1 MFKYEKPN
9 QRLTKVKA
17 YDLILSLTRGETL
30 DNRQLSSLLVYFAPA
45 APKKPKTLFDWVKKA
60 TAKKDVRNYLNY
72 VYSDGERIYASNGH
86 IVLMVNTGQYDSG
99 YYCPKTSIK
108 DSTVDYQYPDIS
120 RCVVP
125 RNNMVDAP
133 IKRSYEYNTAMKQER
148 VVIGEHVYDTAYVQ
162 MMDNYPGTNDTYLQ
176 QQTGKGTLVLK
187 SYTGE
192 VLGVVM
198 ALRK

>member
-30 DNRQLSSLLVYFAPA
+30 DNPQLSSLLVYFAPA
-45 APKKPKTLFDWVKKA
+45 AAKKPKNLFDWVKKA
-60 TAKKDVRNYLNY
+60 TATKDRRNYLNY

-108 DSTVDYQYPDIS
+108 DSTVDYQYPDIT
-120 RCVVP
+120 RVIP
-125 RNNMVDAP
+125 HNNMVDAP
-133 IKRSYEYNTAMKQER
+133 IERSYEFNTVMKQEG
-148 VVIGEHVYDTAYVQ
+148 VIIGEYAYDAAYVQ
-162 MMDNYPGTNDTYLQ
+162 MMDDYPGTNDTYMQ
-176 QQTGKGTLVLK
+176 QQTGTGTLVLK
-187 SYTGE
+187 SYTDE

-198 ALRK
+198 ALR